1 MAGHC
6 YEVKF
11 DQFLQFLPLYGVF
24 CDFDQ
29 QSILKENVVN
39 AFCSGSESVCKLG
52 RENDV
57 FCTRRLNTDRWDST
71 CRGGLLGDGSPV
83 EVQC

>member
-29 QSILKENVVN
+29 QSILKENVVRTFVQ
-39 AFCSGSESVCKLG
+39 AARAPASSGG
-52 RENDV
+52 R
-57 FCTRRLNTDRWDST
+57 TMSSAH
-71 CRGGLLGDGSPV
+71 GG
-83 EVQC
+83 